1 MIALRIIVFYPLM
14 LYKYVYVL
22 VNRYRRYKTN
32 PVRMGLIWYGIGEK
46 VLFFLLR
53 PHVWSNIVTNCV
65 RTFLRTGAIDLSFLI
80 FRMYM
85 ILHACE
91 RSILIPPERIRK
103 EIILYPNSKFEY
115 RRTNWLKTDNR
126 TDSNFILDKIQLY
139 YDDALRVKG
148 FGTEIRHRWRGR
160 GKWRLSK
167 VVRVDFCPFFPF
179 FFFFFHET
187 TSKLY
192 AANNNNT
199 GSLRKSNVLAEGYCY
214 MLLYARCCLLSL
226 PPAYIH
232 SVRNLN
238 ALILFD

>member
-179 FFFFFHET
+179 FFFFFTKQQVNCMQPT
-187 TSKLY
+187 TIIPDRYVNPMSSQRD
-192 AANNNNT
+192 T
-199 GSLRKSNVLAEGYCY
+199 VICCY
-214 MLLYARCCLLSL
+214 MLVAAYYLSPL
-226 PPAYIH
+226 PTYTASEI
-232 SVRNLN
+232 
-238 ALILFD
+238 